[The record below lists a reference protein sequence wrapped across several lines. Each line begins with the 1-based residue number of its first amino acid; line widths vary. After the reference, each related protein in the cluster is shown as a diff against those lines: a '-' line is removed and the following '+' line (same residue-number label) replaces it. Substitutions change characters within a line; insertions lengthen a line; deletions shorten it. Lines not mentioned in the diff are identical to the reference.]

1 MLMGPI
7 AFGGDVAHQHDPSP
21 RFITNDRVV
30 AEALAMG
37 PNDAWGR
44 LLRDP
49 EMGDR
54 ILEHGPVSAP
64 TPAHRAHEQSQ
75 ADTQPC
81 PITDDSAP
89 NGN

>member
-54 ILEHGPVSAP
+54 IP
-64 TPAHRAHEQSQ
+64 RARPRIRPH
-75 ADTQPC
+75 AC
-81 PITDDSAP
+81 PSGA
-89 NGN
+89 